1 MKLLHSFQTSII
13 GLRVNKTRSLLTILG
28 IVIGISSIILIF
40 SIGKGAENLIL
51 DQLGG
56 MGAETIVIRP
66 GQEPK
71 GPTDFAESL
80 FQDSLT
86 TKDIEALKRKE
97 NVPHLSQIAPAV
109 IVPGS
114 VSYRGETFKSFNFGW
129 SAELM
134 SEMYDAEL
142 ESGIFFGEREIRNK
156 SSVAIIGA
164 DVKEEFFPY
173 EDPIGKNLK
182 IKERNFKI
190 VGVLAPRGSISGFN
204 IDEVI
209 VIPYSTAQK
218 YLLGID
224 HYHEIILKADSPENV
239 EVTVRD
245 IEDTLREMHDIT
257 DPEKDD
263 FFIVT
268 QEGMVDQIG
277 TILSILTIFLSAVVG
292 IALVVGGVGVMN
304 IMLVSVTER
313 TKEIGLR
320 KAIGATNKDIQ
331 TQFLFEAVLL
341 TVSGGIIGVL
351 IGALFSFLTAIV
363 LTNFAGLDWS
373 FTFSIGAAL
382 LGIVVSAGIGIVF
395 GIYPA
400 KKASQKS
407 PIEAL
412 RYE

>member
-1 MKLLHSFQTSII
+1 MKLYHSFKTSII
-13 GLRVNKTRSLLTILG
+13 GLRVNRVRSLLTILG
-28 IVIGISSIILIF
+28 IVIGISAIILIF

-56 MGAETIVIRP
+56 MGAETIVVRP

-71 GPTDFAESL
+71 GPSDFAESL

-134 SEMYDAEL
+134 KEMYDAEL
-142 ESGIFFGEREIRNK
+142 ESGIVFGEKEIRNK
-156 SSVAIIGA
+156 ASVAIIGS
-164 DVKEEFFPY
+164 DVKDEFFPY
-173 EDPIGKNLK
+173 EDPVGKNVK
-182 IKERNFKI
+182 IKDRNFKI
-190 VGVLAPRGSISGFN
+190 VGVLAPKGSISGFN
-204 IDEVI
+204 IDELV
-209 VIPYSTAQK
+209 VVPYSTAQK

-224 HYHEIILKADSPENV
+224 YYHEVIIKADSPENV
-239 EVTVRD
+239 EITVRD
-245 IEDTLREMHDIT
+245 IEDTLREVHDIT
-257 DPEKDD
+257 DSSKDD

-277 TILSILTIFLSAVVG
+277 TILSVLTIFLSAVVG

-313 TKEIGLR
+313 TREIGLR
-320 KAIGATNKDIQ
+320 KAIGATNKDIMA
-331 TQFLFEAVLL
+331 QFLFEAILL
-341 TVSGGIIGVL
+341 TVSGGIAGVL
-351 IGALFSFLTAIV
+351 IGAFFSFLTAII
-363 LTNFAGLDWS
+363 LTNFAGLDW
-373 FTFSIGAAL
+373 TFSFSTGAAL

>member
-1 MKLLHSFQTSII
+1 MKLKYSFKTSII
-13 GLRVNKTRSLLTILG
+13 GLKVNKVRSFLTILG

-56 MGAETIVIRP
+56 IGAETIIIRP

-71 GPTDFAESL
+71 GLNDFAESI
-80 FQDSLT
+80 FQDSLKT
-86 TKDIEALKRKE
+86 RDVEALQRKE

-114 VSYRGETFKSFNFGW
+114 VSYKGETFKSTNFGW

-134 SEMYDAEL
+134 QEMYGAEL
-142 ESGIFFGEREIRNK
+142 ETGIIFGEREIRSK
-156 SSVAIIGA
+156 ASVAIIGS
-164 DVKEEFFPY
+164 DVKDELFPY
-173 EDPIGKNLK
+173 EDPLGKNIK
-182 IKERNFKI
+182 IKERNFRVI
-190 VGVLAPRGSISGFN
+190 GVLAPRGSISGFN
-204 IDEVI
+204 IDQVV

-224 HYHEIILKADSPENV
+224 YYNEIILKADSPENV
-239 EVTVRD
+239 DITVKD
-245 IEDTLREMHDIT
+245 IEATLRETHGIT
-257 DPEKDD
+257 DPDKDD
-263 FFIVT
+263 FFVIT

-277 TILSILTIFLSAVVG
+277 TILSVLTIFLSAVVG

-320 KAIGATNKDIQ
+320 KAIGATNKDIM
-331 TQFLFEAVLL
+331 TQFLFESVIL
-341 TVSGGIIGVL
+341 TVLGGIVGIL
-351 IGALFSFLTAIV
+351 IGASFSFLTSII
-363 LTNFAGLDWS
+363 LTNFADLDWS
-373 FTFSIGAAL
+373 FSFSYGAAFL
-382 LGIVVSAGIGIVF
+382 AIAVSAFIGLLF

-400 KKASQKS
+400 RKASHKS